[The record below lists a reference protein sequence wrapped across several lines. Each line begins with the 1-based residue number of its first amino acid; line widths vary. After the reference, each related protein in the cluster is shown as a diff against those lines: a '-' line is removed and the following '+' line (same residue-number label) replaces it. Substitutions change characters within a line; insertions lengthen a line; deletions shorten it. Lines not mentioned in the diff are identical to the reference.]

1 MYEASVLGL
10 SLGINIGY
18 GCIVGIGGIFVT
30 AYIVTDAGDRITTDA
45 GDYIITG

>member
-18 GCIVGIGGIFVT
+18 GCIVGIGGV
-30 AYIVTDAGDRITTDA
+30 IVVNNITTDA
-45 GDYIITG
+45 GDLVTTDAGDQVTTG